1 LPLDGG
7 MSSPSAGP
15 GAASVATVNGYH
27 VMDCIGEGSFGRVF
41 RGRKKFSSEVVAL
54 KFIPKGTKSAREL
67 RNLKKE
73 IDIMQGL
80 KHQNIVRM
88 LDTFETEKEVVAVT
102 EYAHGE
108 LLQIL
113 EDDMQLPEEI
123 VRSIACQLVS
133 ALYYLHA
140 HSILHRDM
148 KPQNIL
154 LGNNG
159 AVKLCDFGFARSMGI
174 NTMVLT
180 SIKGT
185 PLYMSPE
192 LMEEKPYDHSADLWA
207 LGCILYEL
215 LTGSPPFS
223 TNNIIELVRK
233 VVNESIHWPSTM
245 SAGCRSFLQGL
256 LQKDPRKRLNW
267 PELLRHEWVVDGI
280 DVDDATIQMRSKFTQ
295 PLSASQNIEREKQI
309 KLKSQNSGGQSKILS
324 RARQKAQQEKD
335 EAKRR
340 QAIAQQEQARKQ
352 QKQPPHSASGKPSAE
367 QPAPLQQR
375 RSSSSQRPSS
385 GGGSG
390 GGGRSQSGVRHPS
403 PKQLHNLSP
412 SAAAAD
418 DGWGGADAADSRPTP
433 RADRIDSDYD
443 KGFPEVEIGERR
455 VLSSSKRSLT
465 AGQKQQPQQQPNIE
479 TVQIEDAVDSDDEW
493 AALVDDTA
501 AAADKDQGRR
511 FLNDKTFLRKLIERW
526 DKCVQLM
533 AEGMLDGASKMRPL
547 LKTLNNLLL
556 ERRDL
561 ASLFNFLSASSL
573 HTKLTGT
580 LSDLLSHNKVRVQP
594 WYQQI
599 LLDFV
604 LTINAYFASE
614 LGSQLVDS
622 GGGGRDPEKE
632 KIISQFNTIGQKFVD
647 LLPKL
652 LNQQCDEDLKLREQ
666 TCLCLQCLCSRV
678 DSEPTRQADQFYSS
692 VASDYCLSLDALL
705 RYLLVLRDQ
714 RILDAIAALKSQSEQ
729 REFRDRLT
737 EIVGQAVVCLAA
749 MSHSPPTPDSA
760 GQQGRQKVAYYIGE
774 RLCERRL
781 EQAAEIF
788 ITYLRDRRFCVCC
801 LRLLFTAMQTS
812 LNFCRLLAARPHCV
826 DTLVAASLGKMELDD
841 QEAGVAA
848 EMATHCV
855 SILLI
860 QLQDIPQSLEP
871 HSQSLCQAFADSQPA
886 SQSAAAGLLLSQLAQ
901 RGPAQRLPP
910 TDVLARCVA
919 DAFAEFDERACAART
934 PFAFG
939 ALDGCLTACRLAL
952 TQQDGAADEADLA
965 RQFLGSPLLPAV
977 WRRLS
982 ALMTAQTPQ
991 RAADEAEDSSACWP
1005 ALWQAVS
1012 PQGLQSLLH
1021 FSLSVFGREQF
1032 AAVQLMAEPGEP
1044 MLACL
1049 CRLLSQQCLDAVQ
1062 LSQAAQVN
1070 SQEIIADIVLSCCQ
1084 LLCFPFGL
1092 DCDEET
1098 LAAIVHG
1105 LVDNGLFSSLFHALL
1120 KFVPEQQRDVPLELA
1135 SRLLVCEPVLVD
1147 TMIDLI
1153 QRREIASLLAGIV
1166 YQEAAMR
1173 PKSAAAG
1180 TGPIERDATARRQH
1194 QLLACQSDCL
1204 VMLSHLARVSDK
1216 AVQPIL
1222 QLLTSRDPDLS
1233 ALSRLIGE
1241 SSWPVVQSRALN
1253 LLANLLKAGPEST
1266 CQALLRCPRPLS
1278 EAVGLFSRPGS
1289 DDTAVKN
1296 ALLVCSNA
1304 AFNSDSLY
1312 AKLEPAVA
1320 PALQLLKSR
1329 SAKVRLCAAAA
1340 IGNFGLHPGGGLNR
1354 ALIAGKAA
1362 ANLLDCARA
1371 DPVAEV
1377 REACLSS
1384 LRVLIGRQPA
1394 LLAEAK
1400 RLGLSRPLQTDRRL
1414 NGLPHSAQLLAL
1426 LQS

>member
-1 LPLDGG
+1 
-7 MSSPSAGP
+7 
-15 GAASVATVNGYH
+15 
-27 VMDCIGEGSFGRVF
+27 MDCIGEGSFGRVF

-54 KFIPKGTKSAREL
+54 KFIPKAPKSAREL

-123 VRSIACQLVS
+123 VRSIACQLVRKTS
-133 ALYYLHA
+133 CLA
-140 HSILHRDM
+140 
-148 KPQNIL
+148 
-154 LGNNG
+154 NNG

-185 PLYMSPE
+185 PLYMSPRAHGGE
-192 LMEEKPYDHSADLWA
+192 AIRSLCGLVGLGLHSLRIAYRKPA
-207 LGCILYEL
+207 
-215 LTGSPPFS
+215 
-223 TNNIIELVRK
+223 LVRK

-267 PELLRHEWVVDGI
+267 PELLRHEW
-280 DVDDATIQMRSKFTQ
+280 MRSKFTQ

-367 QPAPLQQR
+367 QPAPQQQR

-418 DGWGGADAADSRPTP
+418 DGWG
-433 RADRIDSDYD
+433 
-443 KGFPEVEIGERR
+443 VEIGERR

-533 AEGMLDGASKMRPL
+533 AEGMLDGASKM
-547 LKTLNNLLL
+547 
-556 ERRDL
+556 DL

-632 KIISQFNTIGQKFVD
+632 KISTRSARNFVD

-812 LNFCRLLAARPHCV
+812 LNFCRLLAARPDCV

-886 SQSAAAGLLLSQLAQ
+886 SQAAAAGLLLSQLAQ

-934 PFAFG
+934 
-939 ALDGCLTACRLAL
+939 
-952 TQQDGAADEADLA
+952 
-965 RQFLGSPLLPAV
+965 
-977 WRRLS
+977 
-982 ALMTAQTPQ
+982 
-991 RAADEAEDSSACWP
+991 
-1005 ALWQAVS
+1005 
-1012 PQGLQSLLH
+1012 
-1021 FSLSVFGREQF
+1021 
-1032 AAVQLMAEPGEP
+1032 
-1044 MLACL
+1044 
-1049 CRLLSQQCLDAVQ
+1049 
-1062 LSQAAQVN
+1062 
-1070 SQEIIADIVLSCCQ
+1070 
-1084 LLCFPFGL
+1084 
-1092 DCDEET
+1092 
-1098 LAAIVHG
+1098 
-1105 LVDNGLFSSLFHALL
+1105 
-1120 KFVPEQQRDVPLELA
+1120 
-1135 SRLLVCEPVLVD
+1135 
-1147 TMIDLI
+1147 
-1153 QRREIASLLAGIV
+1153 
-1166 YQEAAMR
+1166 
-1173 PKSAAAG
+1173 
-1180 TGPIERDATARRQH
+1180 
-1194 QLLACQSDCL
+1194 
-1204 VMLSHLARVSDK
+1204 
-1216 AVQPIL
+1216 
-1222 QLLTSRDPDLS
+1222 
-1233 ALSRLIGE
+1233 
-1241 SSWPVVQSRALN
+1241 
-1253 LLANLLKAGPEST
+1253 
-1266 CQALLRCPRPLS
+1266 
-1278 EAVGLFSRPGS
+1278 
-1289 DDTAVKN
+1289 
-1296 ALLVCSNA
+1296 
-1304 AFNSDSLY
+1304 
-1312 AKLEPAVA
+1312 
-1320 PALQLLKSR
+1320 
-1329 SAKVRLCAAAA
+1329 
-1340 IGNFGLHPGGGLNR
+1340 
-1354 ALIAGKAA
+1354 
-1362 ANLLDCARA
+1362 
-1371 DPVAEV
+1371 
-1377 REACLSS
+1377 
-1384 LRVLIGRQPA
+1384 
-1394 LLAEAK
+1394 
-1400 RLGLSRPLQTDRRL
+1400 
-1414 NGLPHSAQLLAL
+1414 
-1426 LQS
+1426 

>member
-1 LPLDGG
+1 
-7 MSSPSAGP
+7 
-15 GAASVATVNGYH
+15 
-27 VMDCIGEGSFGRVF
+27 MDCIGEGSFGR
-41 RGRKKFSSEVVAL
+41 
-54 KFIPKGTKSAREL
+54 
-67 RNLKKE
+67 
-73 IDIMQGL
+73 
-80 KHQNIVRM
+80 
-88 LDTFETEKEVVAVT
+88 TEKEVVAVT

-192 LMEEKPYDHSADLWA
+192 LMEEKPYDHSAD
-207 LGCILYEL
+207 
-215 LTGSPPFS
+215 F
-223 TNNIIELVRK
+223 
-233 VVNESIHWPSTM
+233 
-245 SAGCRSFLQGL
+245 FLQGL

-934 PFAFG
+934 
-939 ALDGCLTACRLAL
+939 
-952 TQQDGAADEADLA
+952 
-965 RQFLGSPLLPAV
+965 
-977 WRRLS
+977 
-982 ALMTAQTPQ
+982 
-991 RAADEAEDSSACWP
+991 
-1005 ALWQAVS
+1005 
-1012 PQGLQSLLH
+1012 
-1021 FSLSVFGREQF
+1021 
-1032 AAVQLMAEPGEP
+1032 
-1044 MLACL
+1044 
-1049 CRLLSQQCLDAVQ
+1049 
-1062 LSQAAQVN
+1062 
-1070 SQEIIADIVLSCCQ
+1070 
-1084 LLCFPFGL
+1084 
-1092 DCDEET
+1092 
-1098 LAAIVHG
+1098 
-1105 LVDNGLFSSLFHALL
+1105 
-1120 KFVPEQQRDVPLELA
+1120 
-1135 SRLLVCEPVLVD
+1135 
-1147 TMIDLI
+1147 
-1153 QRREIASLLAGIV
+1153 
-1166 YQEAAMR
+1166 
-1173 PKSAAAG
+1173 
-1180 TGPIERDATARRQH
+1180 
-1194 QLLACQSDCL
+1194 
-1204 VMLSHLARVSDK
+1204 
-1216 AVQPIL
+1216 
-1222 QLLTSRDPDLS
+1222 
-1233 ALSRLIGE
+1233 
-1241 SSWPVVQSRALN
+1241 
-1253 LLANLLKAGPEST
+1253 
-1266 CQALLRCPRPLS
+1266 
-1278 EAVGLFSRPGS
+1278 
-1289 DDTAVKN
+1289 
-1296 ALLVCSNA
+1296 
-1304 AFNSDSLY
+1304 
-1312 AKLEPAVA
+1312 
-1320 PALQLLKSR
+1320 
-1329 SAKVRLCAAAA
+1329 
-1340 IGNFGLHPGGGLNR
+1340 
-1354 ALIAGKAA
+1354 
-1362 ANLLDCARA
+1362 
-1371 DPVAEV
+1371 
-1377 REACLSS
+1377 
-1384 LRVLIGRQPA
+1384 
-1394 LLAEAK
+1394 
-1400 RLGLSRPLQTDRRL
+1400 
-1414 NGLPHSAQLLAL
+1414 
-1426 LQS
+1426 